1 MVINPRTMIK
11 MNNLVKS
18 VLFTGLIIIFLSS
31 CNMTKKY
38 EEKEAEEIQN
48 FLGQH
53 PDLDFELKES
63 GLYYLDVTVG
73 TGEQPVI
80 HDTAFVYYT
89 GYYLNGTE
97 FDSNVGDDLFSFP
110 VGEGWVIPGFD
121 EGVMLMRVGGTAR
134 LLLPSYLAYGNS
146 GYYMPSYTPLL
157 FDVTLDS
164 LTLGPGGR

>member
-11 MNNLVKS
+11 MNYLVKS
-18 VLFTGLIIIFLSS
+18 VLFTGLIIIFLSY
-31 CNMTKKY
+31 CNLTKKY

-48 FLGQH
+48 FLAQH

-63 GLYYLDVTVG
+63 GLYYLDVTLG
-73 TGEQPVI
+73 TGDQPVI

-110 VGEGWVIPGFD
+110 VGE
-121 EGVMLMRVGGTAR
+121 
-134 LLLPSYLAYGNS
+134 
-146 GYYMPSYTPLL
+146 
-157 FDVTLDS
+157 
-164 LTLGPGGR
+164 